1 MMLFWTLAL
10 LLSLAAGAV
19 IALPLWRDR
28 GDAAEQDL
36 LMLNRRV
43 FRERLAELERDR
55 AEGRTDEATFV
66 ELRTEL
72 ERNMLTLDA
81 PGAGATGRRLSA
93 PVVTALVLVL
103 LPLMATAFYLGV
115 VAPRSLGDWWALRAE
130 MGPSVDKILRGEP
143 PSAAD
148 ARGHTMADFVRLLQD
163 RLQREPDSH
172 EGWFMLGVAYM
183 QLEMP
188 PQASTAFEHAW
199 RLRPDEPRY
208 ALLYAQSRI
217 FSNDGQLDPVS
228 RSLLESVLAKNPEHE
243 SALLMYGLA
252 SHRSGDFAAA
262 VKYLE
267 RLEALRAARH
277 AGNGGS
283 AVLAQLDGVLAD
295 ARARLKAQA
304 AGQVAGAAIRV
315 KVRVDKAVAGK
326 FSPGDTLYVFAKALQ
341 GPPMPLAV
349 VKRRAGELPVAIEL
363 DDSQS
368 MMPQRPLSSVQEI
381 VVSARISRH
390 GSPDL
395 QPGDLEAVAVP
406 VRQGGQPQAVELVIQ
421 SVRQAGAG
429 GAP

>member
-1 MMLFWTLAL
+1 MILFWTLASL
-10 LLSLAAGAV
+10 LAVAAAALIV
-19 IALPLWRDR
+19 LPLWRRPAD
-28 GDAAEQDL
+28 GAEQDL
-36 LMLNRRV
+36 LALNRRV

-81 PGAGATGRRLSA
+81 AGAGHAGRRFSA
-93 PVVTALVLVL
+93 PVVTALVLAL
-103 LPLMATAFYLGV
+103 LPLLAIAFYTQM
-115 VAPRSLGDWWALRAE
+115 VAPRALPEWWQLREE
-130 MGPSVDKILRGEP
+130 MGPSVDKILRGQA
-143 PSAAD
+143 PSAED
-148 ARGHTMADFVRLLQD
+148 AKGHSMADFVRLLQD
-163 RLQREPDSH
+163 RLQASPDNH

-183 QLEMP
+183 QLEMVQP
-188 PQASTAFEHAW
+188 ASTAFEHAW

-217 FSNDGQLDPVS
+217 FSNEGQLDPIS
-228 RSLLESVLAKNPEHE
+228 RSLLEGVLAKNPEHE

-252 SHRSGDFAAA
+252 SHRSGDYAAA
-262 VKYLE
+262 VKYLQK
-267 RLEALRAARH
+267 LEALRAARH
-277 AGNGGS
+277 VGNGGS
-283 AVLAQLDGVLAD
+283 AVLSQLDGVLAD
-295 ARARLKAQA
+295 ARQRLALQASGKA
-304 AGQVAGAAIRV
+304 VASASLRV

-326 FSPGDTLYVFAKALQ
+326 FSPEDTLYVFAKPLQ

-349 VKRRAGELPVAIEL
+349 IKRPAGALPLSLEL

-390 GSPDL
+390 GSPDP

-406 VRQGGQPQAVELVIQ
+406 VRQGGQSQSLELVIQ
-421 SVRQAGAG
+421 SVR
-429 GAP
+429 